1 MAQMFPRTL
10 LESEVKSKGEVRVF
24 NALRD
29 QLDDGWHAFHSVGW
43 VTRDH
48 AEGSD
53 DGEIDFV
60 LAKVGEPII
69 CLEVKGGG
77 LECRYGEWYRIKDGS
92 EERFRDPFAQ
102 AIDHVYDLK
111 RHLEKAA
118 AWKKRDVHI
127 VQALS
132 FPDIS
137 VHKLAL
143 APDAPAEIVIDK
155 SDVIEIEPALGRVLE
170 FHRGS
175 RDKRELLDE
184 GGLAALTEILAPN
197 VRIEVPMATDFLDEE
212 EQLITLTHQQ
222 SMLLNRYG
230 RDLRMVVTGCAG
242 SGKTMLAVE
251 QAKRLA
257 AKGERVLFVC
267 FNKGLRDHL
276 RRKEEKSGVEFWN
289 FHALCVRLANLAKIE
304 LPSYPKDQAPQ
315 EYWSEELPLAMI
327 EAIDE
332 LGPQYDSLFVD
343 EAQDLEN
350 DWLEALMTTLEDPE
364 KAHVWL
370 FMDDNQRVYEAKLD
384 VPPEF
389 RPFDLTVNCRNT
401 QAIAR
406 EVHKK
411 YKGEVESEMLGPP
424 GRDVDFYET
433 DDGPATV
440 AALVQSMCG
449 KHEVPPQDV
458 VVLSAHGFEKSAVRE
473 VDAGGYE
480 FVREPRTL
488 GNYVQ
493 LSSIRAFKGLEAP
506 AVILCELEDLDP
518 ETMDQQLY
526 VGISRAKNHCA
537 IVAPAA

>member
-1 MAQMFPRTL
+1 MFPRTL
-10 LESEVKSKGEVRVF
+10 LESEVRSEGEVRVF
-24 NALRD
+24 KALRD
-29 QLDDGWHAFHSVGW
+29 QLGDEWRVFHSVGW

-60 LAKVGEPII
+60 LAKVGEPLI
-69 CLEVKGGG
+69 CLEIKGGG
-77 LECRYGEWYRIKDGS
+77 LECRYGAWYRIKHGN

-102 AIDHVYDLK
+102 ALDHVYDLK
-111 RHLEKAA
+111 RFLEKSA
-118 AWKKRDVHI
+118 AWGERDVHI

-137 VHKLAL
+137 VHKLTL
-143 APDAPAEIVIDK
+143 APDAPAEIAIDK
-155 SDVIEIEPALGRVLE
+155 SGVAEIESALQRVLE
-170 FHRGS
+170 FHHGS
-175 RDKRELLDE
+175 RDKRQLLDAD
-184 GGLAALTEILAPN
+184 GLAALTETLAPN
-197 VRIEVPMATDFLDEE
+197 VRIEVPMSTDFLDEE

-289 FHALCVRLANLAKIE
+289 FHALCVRLATMAKIE
-304 LPSYPKDQAPQ
+304 LPTYPKDETPQ
-315 EYWSEELPLAMI
+315 EYWTEELPLALIDAI
-327 EAIDE
+327 EV

-350 DWLEALMTTLEDPE
+350 NWLEVLMATLEDPE
-364 KAHVWL
+364 TAHVWL

-389 RPFDLTVNCRNT
+389 RPFDLTVNSRNT

-411 YKGEVESEMLGPP
+411 YRGEIEPEMLGPP
-424 GRDVDFYET
+424 GREVDYYET
-433 DDGPATV
+433 ADGPATV
-440 AALVQSMCG
+440 AALVQSICG

-458 VVLSAHGFEKSAVRE
+458 VVLSAHGFDKSAVRE
-473 VDAGGYE
+473 VDAGGYQ
-480 FVREPRTL
+480 FVREPQPL

-493 LSSIRAFKGLEAP
+493 LSSIRGFKGLESP
-506 AVILCELEDLDP
+506 VVILCELEDLDP

-526 VGISRAKNHCA
+526 VGVSRAKNHCA
-537 IVAPAA
+537 IVAPD